1 MEEVGRARVHPLK
14 NGCSQPS
21 LWFRLTARYYL
32 IGGETRSRGPARCLI
47 LEACKFPRRL
57 GSCPR
62 THYRKPRRL
71 SHAPGPT
78 YVYAVLHSVVCPS
91 PPSDAHRDARCTC
104 HPCSTRF
111 PREGKGRERKKK
123 RAACWCGGQDTN
135 LTLPCFSYCNAS
147 CTITCGEGHRGIFA
161 LPVKERK
168 RRWWVQVEYQDN
180 YVKCNAGYR
189 KRKGRM
195 QA

>member
-1 MEEVGRARVHPLK
+1 M
-14 NGCSQPS
+14 
-21 LWFRLTARYYL
+21 
-32 IGGETRSRGPARCLI
+32 GGETRSRGPARCLI

-62 THYRKPRRL
+62 THYSQPRRL

-78 YVYAVLHSVVCPS
+78 YVDAVLHSVVCPS
-91 PPSDAHRDARCTC
+91 PLLRRPPRRPMYLPSLFHAFSER
-104 HPCSTRF
+104 
-111 PREGKGRERKKK
+111 RERDREEKK
-123 RAACWCGGQDTN
+123 RAACRCGGQDTN
-135 LTLPCFSYCNAS
+135 LTLPYFSYCNAS

-161 LPVKERK
+161 LTVKERK

-189 KRKGRM
+189 KRKGANASMIAAVRTAFSV
-195 QA
+195 QCA